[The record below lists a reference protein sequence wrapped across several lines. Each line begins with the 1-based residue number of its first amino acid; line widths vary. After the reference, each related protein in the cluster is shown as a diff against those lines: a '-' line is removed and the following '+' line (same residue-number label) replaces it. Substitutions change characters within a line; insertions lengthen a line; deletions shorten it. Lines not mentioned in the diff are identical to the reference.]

1 MSAKIR
7 ILIVDDRAEIRQ
19 SLTNLLYFE
28 EDMTVV
34 GEAQNGQEALTRTD
48 ELTPDVILMDIEMPV
63 MGGLD
68 ATRQIKAIYPLIT
81 IIVVSSESRY
91 EKAALAAGAT
101 AFLRK
106 PPLADHLTREIRRP
120 FRPALP

>member
-1 MSAKIR
+1 MSAEIR

-28 EDMTVV
+28 DDMTVV
-34 GEAQNGQEALTRTD
+34 GEAQNGQEALSNTAK
-48 ELTPDVILMDIEMPV
+48 LSPNVILMDIEMPL
-63 MGGLD
+63 MDGLE
-68 ATRQIKAIYPLIT
+68 ATRQIKATYPNMT
-81 IIVVSSESRY
+81 VIVISSESRY

-106 PPLADHLTREIRRP
+106 PPLGDQLTREIRRP
-120 FRPALP
+120 FRPNPL